1 MRQPGFGAALNW
13 SEGSTVHASGHV
25 TKNGH
30 LRQPAHEVWCIGWSQ
45 MFWIGVFSVLTR
57 EMLDIMVK
65 TASDFVATA
74 KRGFV
79 VV

>member
-1 MRQPGFGAALNW
+1 
-13 SEGSTVHASGHV
+13 
-25 TKNGH
+25 
-30 LRQPAHEVWCIGWSQ
+30 
-45 MFWIGVFSVLTR
+45 MFWIGVFSVMTR
-57 EMLDIMVK
+57 EMLDIIVK